1 MAGKKVKVD
10 FEIQQDSIDMLDYF
24 KDKYKL
30 ADRSKALRVI
40 LDYVA
45 DESEEHEYIY
55 SVRRCLRCG
64 SRDGWV
70 KPEE

>member
-1 MAGKKVKVD
+1 MAGKKISID
-10 FEIQQDSIDMLDYF
+10 FEIQRDSIDMLDYF

-45 DESEEHEYIY
+45 SESEEHENIY
-55 SVRRCLRCG
+55 STRRCLRCG
-64 SRDGWV
+64 SRQGWV
-70 KPEE
+70 KPED

>member
-1 MAGKKVKVD
+1 MAGKKIKVD
-10 FEIQQDSIDMLDYF
+10 FELQQDSIDMLDYF

-45 DESEEHEYIY
+45 DESEEHEYI
-55 SVRRCLRCG
+55 
-64 SRDGWV
+64 
-70 KPEE
+70 

>member
-1 MAGKKVKVD
+1 MAGKKISID
-10 FEIQQDSIDMLDYF
+10 FEIQKDSIDMLDYF

-45 DESEEHEYIY
+45 SESEEHENIY
-55 SVRRCLRCG
+55 STRRCLRCG
-64 SRDGWV
+64 SRQGWV
-70 KPEE
+70 KPED

>member
-1 MAGKKVKVD
+1 MAGKKISID
-10 FEIQQDSIDMLDYF
+10 FEIQQYSIDMLDYF

-45 DESEEHEYIY
+45 SESEEHENIY
-55 SVRRCLRCG
+55 SIRRCLRCG
-64 SRDGWV
+64 SREGWV
-70 KPEE
+70 KPEN

>member
-1 MAGKKVKVD
+1 MAGKKISID

-45 DESEEHEYIY
+45 SESEVHENIY
-55 SVRRCLRCG
+55 SIRRCLRCG
-64 SRDGWV
+64 SREGWV
-70 KPEE
+70 KPEN

>member
-1 MAGKKVKVD
+1 MAGKKIKVEFD
-10 FEIQQDSIDMLDYF
+10 VQQDSVDMLDYF

-45 DESEEHEYIY
+45 DEKEEHEYIL
-55 SVRRCLRCG
+55 SLIHI
-64 SRDGWV
+64 
-70 KPEE
+70 

>member
-1 MAGKKVKVD
+1 MAGKKISID

-24 KDKYKL
+24 KEKYKL

-45 DESEEHEYIY
+45 SESEEHENIY
-55 SVRRCLRCG
+55 SIRRCLRCG
-64 SRDGWV
+64 SREGWV
-70 KPEE
+70 KPEN

>member
-1 MAGKKVKVD
+1 MAGKKISID
-10 FEIQQDSIDMLDYF
+10 FEIQRDSIDMLDYF

-45 DESEEHEYIY
+45 SESEEHEKIY
-55 SVRRCLRCG
+55 STRRCLRCG
-64 SRDGWV
+64 SRQGWV
-70 KPEE
+70 KPED

>member
-1 MAGKKVKVD
+1 MAGKKISID
-10 FEIQQDSIDMLDYF
+10 FEIQKDSIDMLDYF

-45 DESEEHEYIY
+45 SESEEHENIY
-55 SVRRCLRCG
+55 STRRCLRCG
-64 SRDGWV
+64 SREGWV
-70 KPEE
+70 KPED